1 MGIRGL
7 LVALVCVSPMIAQDE
22 ARQIWDDGFRQ
33 KRPAPANKPAARP
46 GTAGRPIAYRASQ
59 PITAGTPAPGA
70 LVGVTIWRLRPGSR
84 GDENVPRLL
93 VPDEPSGPSIEYVPE
108 RVPVNGAL
116 REGDRVRL
124 AIEVPQTGYLY
135 VIDRERYKDGGFS
148 DPYLLF
154 PALNLSK
161 GDNRVAAGRLVEI
174 PAQSDP
180 IPALRLERQSSQQV
194 GEELLIL
201 VTQKPIEGLQIGTR
215 PLKLAQEMVAAW
227 ERDWASST
235 KRLDLVS
242 GSEAAWTAAEK
253 RAGASADRPLTRDD
267 PMPQAI
273 FQVASPPD
281 RPLLVHIPLEI
292 R

>member
-1 MGIRGL
+1 MRVRVL
-7 LVALVCVSPMIAQDE
+7 MVVLTCLVPLIAQDE

-33 KRPAPANKPAARP
+33 KRPARASKPAGQP
-46 GTAGRPIAYRASQ
+46 PTSPRPIAYRPSQ
-59 PITAGTPAPGA
+59 PVTGDTPPAGA

-84 GDENVPRLL
+84 ADANVPRLL
-93 VPDEPSGPSIEYVPE
+93 VPDEPSGPSTEYVPE
-108 RVPVNGAL
+108 RVPVSGTL

-180 IPALRLERQSSQQV
+180 IPALRLERQSPQQV

-201 VTQKPIEGLQIGTR
+201 VTQKPIEGLRIGTR
-215 PLKLAQEMVAAW
+215 PLKLAPEMVAAW
-227 ERDWASST
+227 ERDWATST

-242 GSEAAWTAAEK
+242 GSEATWTAAEK
-253 RAGASADRPLTRDD
+253 QAGASADRPLTRDD

-281 RPLLVHIPLEI
+281 RPLLVRVPLEI